1 MAAHPQQALRDWFQA
16 CLTICLVGGG
26 TTTAVRGQDSVWI
39 ERARQV
45 SVVSLDSSLPV
56 MPLEQWLATLRPL
69 LPSTL
74 HWEVN
79 DCGEG
84 GDGREAPTCVEA
96 ILDLAP
102 DTTAHASLIMA
113 GLDGA
118 PGQPA
123 VWMLYGMVRNSV
135 VEFKQLREWAA
146 FVRSRS
152 R

>member
-1 MAAHPQQALRDWFQA
+1 MHWFRA
-16 CLTICLVGGG
+16 CITFCLVAGS
-26 TTTAVRGQDSVWI
+26 AAIAAQGQDSALI

-45 SVVSLDSSLPV
+45 SVASLDSNLPV

-69 LPSTL
+69 PPSAL

-96 ILDLAP
+96 TLDLAP

-118 PGQPA
+118 PDRPA
-123 VWMLYGMVRNSV
+123 VWMLYAIARNSV
-135 VEFKQLREWAA
+135 LDFKQLREWAA
-146 FVRSRS
+146 FVRFPSH
-152 R
+152 